1 MNAVELHKRSLGMP
15 DSWYENVLE
24 FHRRFAPHVLAS
36 VPAVPPGGPEAHYG
50 LGAIREELAELE
62 RAAAA
67 GDVPGTADA
76 LGDLLYVTIRM
87 GLIWGVDL
95 RLIFA
100 EIHASNMTK
109 DDNIVRGDGK
119 VLKGPNYRP
128 PDIEGVLRAQ
138 GWAGPPDPPVS
149 SATRLMTWRV
159 GDDTGLS
166 SRCLARRLAP
176 PAGIGVPI
184 GGHGTDHPL
193 DPVASA
199 PAARRRD
206 LAPVGGAGGVLGG
219 TGDVVPGGVAERDGP
234 SAVPTDAGTD
244 RRCEGGE
251 VMTPLNPST
260 LTAPTHTA
268 IAPDVDSPADPSPD
282 LADLAVDA
290 DLAAAAA
297 DRRRLD
303 WLSVGR
309 ARGTHPGGSS
319 RRGPAGRA

>member
-15 DSWYENVLE
+15 DSWYENVME

-100 EIHASNMTK
+100 EIHASNLRK
-109 DDNIVRGDGK
+109 IGGGIREDSK
-119 VLKGPNYRP
+119 VQKPPGWKP

-193 DPVASA
+193 DPADFGRCVRLLEAVPELRPHLPHAAGISPVWA
-199 PAARRRD
+199 ALVGCWGELEALYREELPSGTARRLYRRMRELID
-206 LAPVGGAGGVLGG
+206 GA
-219 TGDVVPGGVAERDGP
+219 R
-234 SAVPTDAGTD
+234 
-244 RRCEGGE
+244 E
-251 VMTPLNPST
+251 VKS
-260 LTAPTHTA
+260 
-268 IAPDVDSPADPSPD
+268 
-282 LADLAVDA
+282 
-290 DLAAAAA
+290 
-297 DRRRLD
+297 
-303 WLSVGR
+303 
-309 ARGTHPGGSS
+309 
-319 RRGPAGRA
+319 